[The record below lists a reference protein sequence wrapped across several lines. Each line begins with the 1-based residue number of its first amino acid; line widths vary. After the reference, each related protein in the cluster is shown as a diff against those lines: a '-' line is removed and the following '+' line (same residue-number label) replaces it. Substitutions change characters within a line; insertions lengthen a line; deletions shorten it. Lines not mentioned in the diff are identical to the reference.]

1 MNVSL
6 AVVLC
11 ILLMVYVA
19 TVSQVLCFDCYNMN
33 MKMFG
38 Y

>member
-1 MNVSL
+1 MNVQL

-19 TVSQVLCFDCYNMN
+19 TVSQVLF
-33 MKMFG
+33 FWLL
-38 Y
+38 